1 MAANVNY
8 PTSTQLSAKVRMFS
22 ASVYPPSSQRRT
34 EIANGITQRN
44 LTKDIM
50 SHEGFREN
58 NLCCMEKVAGGGG
71 LTVANALATRYLAQT
86 FYLFYLLIYFTFLP
100 LLLVTQQNNHDN
112 HFSQYRAA
120 LVGTFTVAT
129 H

>member
-1 MAANVNY
+1 MKASGKITCAAWKR
-8 PTSTQLSAKVRMFS
+8 S
-22 ASVYPPSSQRRT
+22 RR
-34 EIANGITQRN
+34 
-44 LTKDIM
+44 
-50 SHEGFREN
+50 EGR
-58 NLCCMEKVAGGGG
+58 GGG

-100 LLLVTQQNNHDN
+100 LLLVTQQNNRDN

>member
-1 MAANVNY
+1 M
-8 PTSTQLSAKVRMFS
+8 
-22 ASVYPPSSQRRT
+22 
-34 EIANGITQRN
+34 
-44 LTKDIM
+44 
-50 SHEGFREN
+50 
-58 NLCCMEKVAGGGG
+58 
-71 LTVANALATRYLAQT
+71 ANALATRYLAQT